1 VFPRDLLAAVW
12 PSACARVAG
21 IERAR
26 MAKDAVKAGLA
37 VDGHDW
43 VDRARVE
50 VLKAL
55 VDAPDGRSAQEIR
68 KAVPMIDVKVEVS
81 PGAFW
86 SGIRVITHLG
96 AGAQIVR
103 GANTAGWQ
111 ASRPRWTLTRNWLDE
126 VPAPLSAAEGYR
138 EIVRRWLYT
147 FGPGTEDDLVWWLG
161 STKTVVRAALAELG
175 AAAVSLDDG
184 GVGWM
189 LPDDL
194 DEIAE
199 PGPWVALLPLLD
211 PTVMG
216 WRGRDFYL
224 GPHREQ
230 LFDRTGNAGT
240 TAWVDGRVV
249 GCWVQDEA
257 GGVHVR
263 LLEEVSARA
272 RRALDSEAV
281 RLTEWLGGRR
291 LRSPYFSPA
300 MVVSR

>member
-1 VFPRDLLAAVW
+1 
-12 PSACARVAG
+12 
-21 IERAR
+21 

-50 VLKAL
+50 VLAAL
-55 VDAPDGRSAQEIR
+55 ADAPDGSSAQEIR
-68 KAVPMIDVKVEVS
+68 RMVPMIDVKVEVS

-86 SGIRVITHLG
+86 SGIRVITYLG
-96 AGAQIVR
+96 AGADIVR

-111 ASRPRWTLTRNWLDE
+111 TSRPRWTLTRNWLDE
-126 VPAPLSAAEGYR
+126 VPLPLSAAEGYR

-147 FGPGTEDDLVWWLG
+147 FGPGTEDDIVWWLG
-161 STKTVVRAALAELG
+161 ATKTVVRAALAELD
-175 AAAVSLDDG
+175 AAPVSLERG
-184 GVGWM
+184 SVGWM

-194 DEIAE
+194 DEIPD

-257 GGVHVR
+257 GAVRVR
-263 LLEEVSARA
+263 LLDEVSGWARS
-272 RRALDSEAV
+272 ALDGEAA
-281 RLTEWLGGRR
+281 RLTQWLGGHR
-291 LRSPYFSPA
+291 LRSPYLSPA